1 MEEVNKNAELNDTDK
16 KLHISDVKQ
25 RCIDFVEWCMRE
37 KYTYYFNG
45 KEWMWGHSRKQEYYT
60 TDELYEKWLN
70 NVA

>member
-1 MEEVNKNAELNDTDK
+1 MKHIKTQQELNEAQEN
-16 KLHISDVKQ
+16 LNISDVKQ
-25 RCIDFVEWCMRE
+25 RCVDFVEWCMRE